1 MVDLM
6 VRDEGRVCV
15 SNNAGKDTGLYGR
28 LVQQITWSF
37 DRMPQNSPVR
47 QHCPAVDVQPVE

>member
-1 MVDLM
+1 M
-6 VRDEGRVCV
+6 VRDEGRVYV
-15 SNNAGKDTGLYGR
+15 SKNVGKDTGLYGR

-37 DRMPQNSPVR
+37 DQMPQNSTAR